1 MGVLIVVESSFG
13 NTRHIAEAIA
23 VGLTEKKREPRIIRV
38 DAAPLEIPRDVRLL
52 LIGGPTHDH
61 GMSTSGSRARMLAEG
76 GELTPAIGVQDWI
89 GHLTPS
95 TDLPIRTFD
104 TRSASKFLPS
114 TARIAARELKHRG
127 FLGAK
132 TGESFL
138 VIEGELPKI
147 AEGEIERATEWGRQ
161 LAGQLRP
168 F

>member
-13 NTRHIAEAIA
+13 NTRHLAEAIA
-23 VGLTEKKREPRIIRV
+23 TGLTDKGRDCRIVRV

-52 LIGGPTHDH
+52 LIGGPTHDQ

-76 GELTPAIGVQDWI
+76 GELTPTIGLQDWI
-89 GHLTPS
+89 GQLTPS

-104 TRSASKFLPS
+104 TRSAAKFLPS
-114 TARIAARELKHRG
+114 TARIAARELKRRG

-138 VIEGELPKI
+138 VIEGEPPRI
-147 AEGEIERATEWGRQ
+147 ADGETERATEWGRY